1 MSISPVCL
9 GSKVCPCRCQ
19 HFHVGHEWALGTSNP
34 SVGGSVGACRS
45 ACAELDASAV
55 SGIRI
60 GSSQEDLGCTGS
72 LILSILNMFL
82 LTSNAKPFTCSLFF
96 FFKPFLPLACHPISS
111 LCQMTLPQLCLDC
124 LIESLPDFP
133 YRMKRQ

>member
-9 GSKVCPCRCQ
+9 GSKVCPRRCQ

-34 SVGGSVGACRS
+34 SVGGSAGACRS

-60 GSSQEDLGCTGS
+60 GSSREDLGRTGS
-72 LILSILNMFL
+72 LILSILNIFL
-82 LTSNAKPFTCSLFF
+82 LATNAKPFTRSLFF
-96 FFKPFLPLACHPISS
+96 FLTFWWHSIL
-111 LCQMTLPQLCLDC
+111 
-124 LIESLPDFP
+124 SLPDDTTTALLGLFNWVSS
-133 YRMKRQ
+133 